1 MGQQFAGGGL
11 AHAHHDQAVEVA
23 HHLGGAVAQARFDV
37 AEGLQGRGR
46 GNSAWLGSSRTRFGR
61 GRFGG

>member
-1 MGQQFAGGGL
+1 MGQQFGGGGL
-11 AHAHHDQAVEVA
+11 AHAHHDQAVE
-23 HHLGGAVAQARFDV
+23 VAQARFDV

-46 GNSAWLGSSRTRFGR
+46 GSSAWLGSSRTRFGR